1 MSHKHLSLSS
11 FELAEDGS
19 HLRMTQPSYLVIPDQ
34 RACWILNPEVIETY
48 PRLRDSGFVLRTS
61 RNDAC
66 RHYAPIAIFGSAS
79 AFAFNSF
86 SARRYSTG
94 TTLRNFGSQVFQF
107 ARMSAA
113 RFESVSLAWRVI
125 RMCSRSMSDSR
136 RLVNTST
143 LPCDSRSPEW

>member
-19 HLRMTQPSYLVIPDQ
+19 HLRMTQPSYLVTPDQ

-61 RNDAC
+61 RNAPC

-94 TTLRNFGSQVFQF
+94 TTLRNFSSDCFQF

-113 RFESVSLAWRVI
+113 RLEPVSLAWRVI
-125 RMCSRSMSDSR
+125 STCSRSMSELSR
-136 RLVNTST
+136 SWNTST
-143 LPCDSRSPEW
+143 RPWASRSPIA